1 MDSKTSVILSEEL
14 VNRIEEYRRK
24 IPGRIPS
31 RNEAIQNLL
40 QIGLD
45 SWEEKNHHDPI
56 RMTAYEDNH
65 ENGTDA

>member
-45 SWEEKNHHDPI
+45 SWEQSSLRDQI
-56 RMTAYEDNH
+56 GITAQEEH
-65 ENGTDA
+65 RETEPGA

>member
-1 MDSKTSVILSEEL
+1 MDTKTSVTLTEEL

-40 QIGLD
+40 QIGLN
-45 SWEEKNHHDPI
+45 SWEQSSLRDQLGI
-56 RMTAYEDNH
+56 TAQE
-65 ENGTDA
+65 ENRETGPDA